1 MFSRNERSYS
11 IWGVYPLRNMDTSP
25 SGGSTS
31 RSSPCLNRSA
41 RPHGV
46 PVILLV
52 SVSTLPTQI
61 LLVSQ
66 YDAAR
71 LLGVERT
78 TIWRMCGRG
87 DLARVRIGRRTLI
100 TMDSIKAFIALQV
113 ECVGDQ

>member
-1 MFSRNERSYS
+1 M
-11 IWGVYPLRNMDTSP
+11 
-25 SGGSTS
+25 
-31 RSSPCLNRSA
+31 
-41 RPHGV
+41 
-46 PVILLV
+46 
-52 SVSTLPTQI
+52 STLPTQI

-113 ECVGDQ
+113 ECGAGDDASGRSYGSPTYIGTPSRDI